1 MSGALRELE
10 EVAYARLL
18 SLVGELQGPG
28 LGGGEQRLAPPCS
41 YSPFPMRLYTKWD
54 ISSEALELQRKGV
67 GMGGGSEGDCNL
79 TRSGLGWRE
88 YERQA
93 AVKGGIEGWEGS
105 CSGWAGTLGRDNQLH
120 PFSGIA
126 DRLARMWAFRFGLKM
141 STLC

>member
-1 MSGALRELE
+1 MSGVLRELE

-67 GMGGGSEGDCNL
+67 GMGGGREGDCNL

-88 YERQA
+88 CGRQA
-93 AVKGGIEGWEGS
+93 AKEELKGGRARAPAGEALWEEITSFIPFQELQTGWHACGL
-105 CSGWAGTLGRDNQLH
+105 LGLV
-120 PFSGIA
+120 
-126 DRLARMWAFRFGLKM
+126 
-141 STLC
+141 